1 MNRRFKQLKKNPRGG
16 GALVSALV
24 LASSL
29 IGLAGLASLGGCMG
43 AERNPNPMPPVTP
56 QQVYTE
62 PEQRYA
68 NPGSLF
74 SDSGGDGLFADS
86 RARRV
91 GDIVLVKMVE
101 QTKAK
106 NKADLTSTKT
116 ASSDFSVGA
125 FFGSQHAGFLG
136 PTNLGSA
143 LTAPVGGPVGALG
156 TSSNSGITTTGET
169 KSENYVTTVLAVRV
183 LNVMPNGLLQL
194 EGAREV
200 KVNAETQY
208 MVVTGMTRASD
219 VAADNSVLSTQVA
232 DLRVEY
238 FGKGALSD
246 RMKSGWFTRLMDNF
260 WPF

>member
-1 MNRRFKQLKKNPRGG
+1 MSRRFKNLKKSLRTG
-16 GALVSALV
+16 GALVSSLA

-29 IGLAGLASLGGCMG
+29 FGCVG
-43 AERNPNPMPPVTP
+43 TERNPAPMPPVIP
-56 QQVYTE
+56 QQAYTE
-62 PEQRYA
+62 PEQRYN
-68 NPGSLF
+68 NPGSLY
-74 SDSGGDGLFADS
+74 SEADGGLFTDN

-106 NKADLTSTKT
+106 HKSDITSTKT
-116 ASSDFSVGA
+116 ANTNFGVGA
-125 FFGSQHAGFLG
+125 LFGSQNASFIG
-136 PTNLGSA
+136 PGSLGSN
-143 LTAPVGGPVGALG
+143 LTGAVGPGAAMG
-156 TSSNSGITTTGET
+156 TTSNSSLATTGET
-169 KSENYVTTVLAVRV
+169 KNENYVTTVLAVRV

-208 MVVTGMTRASD
+208 MVVTGMARAID

-232 DLRVEY
+232 DLHVQY
-238 FGKGALSD
+238 FGKGVLAD
-246 RMKSGWFTRLMDNF
+246 KMKPGWFTRLMDNF

>member
-1 MNRRFKQLKKNPRGG
+1 MNRRFKNLKKNLRTG
-16 GALVSALV
+16 GALVSTLA

-29 IGLAGLASLGGCMG
+29 VGCVG
-43 AERNPNPMPPVTP
+43 AERNPSPMPPVIP
-56 QQVYTE
+56 QQAYTE
-62 PEQRYA
+62 PEQRYN
-68 NPGSLF
+68 NPGSLY
-74 SDSGGDGLFADS
+74 SESGADGLFADN

-106 NKADLTSTKT
+106 HKSDITATKT
-116 ASSDFSVGA
+116 ASTNFGVGA
-125 FFGSQHAGFLG
+125 LFGSQNASFIGPGSLG
-136 PTNLGSA
+136 NN
-143 LTAPVGGPVGALG
+143 LTAAVGPGAAMG
-156 TSSNSGITTTGET
+156 TTSNSSLTTTGET
-169 KSENYVTTVLAVRV
+169 KNENYVTTVLAVRV

-208 MVVTGMTRASD
+208 MVVTGMTRATD

-238 FGKGALSD
+238 FGKGTLSD
-246 RMKSGWFTRLMDNF
+246 KMKSGWFTRLMDNF